1 MKRLRVLCIVLIAIV
16 SISNYAQDINFDDLQ
31 RSGSPLAKNVSI
43 NGLAAEGLR
52 YRDQFIRNDD
62 VRVEEY
68 NQALSRYSSSSSSSS
83 GSSSSSSSSSSNGNS
98 RSSSSSAA
106 GNKGPSTTQRIRSHR
121 DGDLEFIYV
130 SCANSGKERHYQY
143 NRKTNRYC
151 TPSLS
156 CDSED
161 WVIRAICN

>member
-1 MKRLRVLCIVLIAIV
+1 MKRLRILCIVLIAIV

-31 RSGSPLAKNVSI
+31 RSGSPLAKIVSI

-83 GSSSSSSSSSSNGNS
+83 GSSSSSSSSSSNSQKGSGLKVFQCKIYCKSASGPTTYKKVQAAS
-98 RSSSSSAA
+98 RREAA
-106 GNKGPSTTQRIRSHR
+106 KMV
-121 DGDLEFIYV
+121 GDNADQI
-130 SCANSGKERHYQY
+130 CANDGKSYASSRDFPESQ
-143 NRKTNRYC
+143 C
-151 TPSLS
+151 
-156 CDSED
+156 SEQ
-161 WVIRAICN
+161 

>member
-1 MKRLRVLCIVLIAIV
+1 MKRLRILCIVLIAIV

-31 RSGSPLAKNVSI
+31 RSGSPLAKIVSI

-68 NQALSRYSSSSSSSS
+68 NQALSRYSSSSSSGS

-98 RSSSSSAA
+98 RSSSSYCKSAT
-106 GNKGPSTTQRIRSHR
+106 GPTIYKKVQAASRREAAKMV
-121 DGDLEFIYV
+121 GDNADQI
-130 SCANSGKERHYQY
+130 CANDGKSYASSRDFPESQ
-143 NRKTNRYC
+143 C
-151 TPSLS
+151 
-156 CDSED
+156 SEQ
-161 WVIRAICN
+161 